1 MPIIGRLVELYRA
14 EGIEIATGLAPGR
27 FAGMEAANF
36 TWFFR
41 NGESVTNGL
50 GIALQEVYFL
60 EHLFAAYRPRRLFV
74 IGNALGWSAL
84 ALAALLPESRIVT
97 IDAGFDRNSLEGL
110 DLTNRIAAA
119 AGFNLR
125 AVQGVSPGDVG
136 AIVDGELGGPVE
148 FAFIDGLHTNAQ
160 IVLDY
165 AAVAAKAADDA
176 VYLFHDVAGFGL
188 GKGLADDRAALGA
201 QGAASRGDAL
211 RYGAALRS
219 GATSGD
225 RGGDRGFRAVAA
237 SRRGAD
243 RGRLGTSPSPLG
255 ALAAQPEETRG
266 RAFAAARAAYPWTTN
281 AT

>member
-1 MPIIGRLVELYRA
+1 MPVIGRLVELYRA
-14 EGIEIATGLAPGR
+14 EGIEIATGLWPGR
-27 FAGMEAANF
+27 FAGMPSANF
-36 TWFFR
+36 TWFLR

-60 EHLFAAYRPRRLFV
+60 EHLFAVYRPRRLFV

-84 ALAALLPESRIVT
+84 ALAALLPESRIVA

-125 AVQGVSPGDVG
+125 AVQGVSPGDIG
-136 AIVDGELGGPVE
+136 AIVDAELGGPVE

-165 AAVAAKAADDA
+165 AAVAAKAASDA

-188 GKGLADDRAALGA
+188 ALGLAEIER
-201 QGAASRGDAL
+201 
-211 RYGAALRS
+211 RS
-219 GATSGD
+219 GLKARLIEATPSGMALLVD
-225 RGGDRGFRAVAA
+225 PAQHPEITAATVGFAPSPQAVAA
-237 SRRGAD
+237 LTEAGWEHRHRHLARWRRSLRKRVGRLRRRG
-243 RGRLGTSPSPLG
+243 G
-255 ALAAQPEETRG
+255 
-266 RAFAAARAAYPWTTN
+266 AYPSTTN